1 MSFNHKIPILTYH
14 SIMDGD
20 EQSVSVKSF
29 KKQMCLMKKMGY
41 QTIKFNELDNDN
53 SKKKFIITFDDG
65 YENIF
70 LNALP
75 ILKQLNFTAICFFV
89 VNKIG
94 HYNEWDADNPNYKM
108 IKLMNFE
115 QINEWLLSGFDIG
128 SHTMDHLNLK
138 KLNYEEKIKQ
148 IIKPIKIFNDKFN
161 IKIDSF
167 AYPFGSYDDESIN
180 IVKENYDQFPHFII
194 VPEIFQ
200 MWDDTWQEIV
210 GSEYKDV
217 PNDEWHTSD
226 IFDIRAS
233 KKYRERMALIKDPS
247 EKDIVELRVVKK
259 FLKWTGWFDLYS
271 KDLYEKII
279 APPKEWKGYGPWD
292 LFSMNIVADLYN
304 DHNFKFL
311 EFVITEKIGKYS
323 TGPLNQKKGPHTG
336 HWIQPSIK
344 KFLHTKENNSKEEQ
358 RQRKTLR

>member
-180 IVKENYDQFPHFII
+180 IVKENYDFAVSTKRSRYVRNKFDKELLPR
-194 VPEIFQ
+194 VPINGNQ
-200 MWDDTWQEIV
+200 
-210 GSEYKDV
+210 S
-217 PNDEWHTSD
+217 
-226 IFDIRAS
+226 
-233 KKYRERMALIKDPS
+233 L
-247 EKDIVELRVVKK
+247 LRF
-259 FLKWTGWFDLYS
+259 FLKIKTP
-271 KDLYEKII
+271 YE
-279 APPKEWKGYGPWD
+279 D
-292 LFSMNIVADLYN
+292 
-304 DHNFKFL
+304 FKF
-311 EFVITEKIGKYS
+311 
-323 TGPLNQKKGPHTG
+323 
-336 HWIQPSIK
+336 
-344 KFLHTKENNSKEEQ
+344 
-358 RQRKTLR
+358 RK